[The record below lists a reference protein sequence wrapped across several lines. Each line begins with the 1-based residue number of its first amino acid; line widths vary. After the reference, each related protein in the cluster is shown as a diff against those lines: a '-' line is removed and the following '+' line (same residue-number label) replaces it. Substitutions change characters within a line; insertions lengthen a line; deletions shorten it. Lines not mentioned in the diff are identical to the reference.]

1 MKTWNPQRQSNESLE
16 SWKVEQ
22 ARGPSTRP
30 SARPPARPAHPPT
43 SRWLFR
49 LHLRPVC
56 PVACVSPA
64 HGWFFSSALREPRR
78 HTWCLRHAPGLRA
91 HGSRSQP
98 WCECPPQSLP
108 RALGGGEGSGFPASR
123 WVGHAARCCVALT
136 GAGSPSPAVRGA
148 LRVRLQGLHLPGGR
162 ERHHLQAQDVP
173 AGAPAGVR
181 GGRHLPVHGGGPRQ
195 HLLQPHL
202 LQ

>member
-1 MKTWNPQRQSNESLE
+1 MKTWNPQRQRNESLE

-22 ARGPSTRP
+22 AQGPSTRP
-30 SARPPARPAHPPT
+30 SARPPAAPPIRPLAAGYSGYT
-43 SRWLFR
+43 CGLSALWRACL
-49 LHLRPVC
+49 LRT
-56 PVACVSPA
+56 AGSLALLCVSPA
-64 HGWFFSSALREPRR
+64 D
-78 HTWCLRHAPGLRA
+78 TWCLRHAPGLRA

-108 RALGGGEGSGFPASR
+108 RALGRWGGLGVSASR
-123 WVGHAARCCVALT
+123 SVGTRHGAVSRPA
-136 GAGSPSPAVRGA
+136 GAGSPCLPAVRGA

-173 AGAPAGVR
+173 AAAPAQVR
-181 GGRHLPVHGGGPRQ
+181 GRHLPVHGGGPGQ
-195 HLLQPHL
+195 HLLQPRL